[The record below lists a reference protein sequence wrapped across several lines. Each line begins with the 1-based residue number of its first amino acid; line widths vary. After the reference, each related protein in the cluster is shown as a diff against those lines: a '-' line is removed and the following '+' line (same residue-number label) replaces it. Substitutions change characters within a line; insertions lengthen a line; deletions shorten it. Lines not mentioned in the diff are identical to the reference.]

1 MFNISFYFFYLD
13 FFINLI
19 NLLSIRRYIN
29 KNDKVI
35 INGNFLPIHNFL
47 NCKKKIL
54 SIRAVGELGIDRNN
68 NPKFSFRY
76 YIKILLNIF
85 NFLPRIIWKKMSF
98 NCKKSEYQF
107 NSKYLIDLFK
117 KKNNVKLKIKY
128 YPPIVDKNIYKKFK
142 KIKNKKIKKGIVLF
156 GNSNYKGVHIFK
168 EIASFLKMK
177 RFISST

>member
-1 MFNISFYFFYLD
+1 MKKKLFLILNNFGNVFGGAEKSLIEIAKLFEKKGYEINYFNFSSSMKYKKNSSLSRHWNKIDINFFNISFYFFYLD

-98 NCKKSEYQF
+98 NCKKSEY
-107 NSKYLIDLFK
+107 L
-117 KKNNVKLKIKY
+117 
-128 YPPIVDKNIYKKFK
+128 
-142 KIKNKKIKKGIVLF
+142 
-156 GNSNYKGVHIFK
+156 
-168 EIASFLKMK
+168 
-177 RFISST
+177 